1 MPRVAVWGGAGMTG
15 GELLRLLAR
24 HPSLELAVTVSRSQA
39 GKPIWHQHPV
49 LRPDY
54 PDMTFSNPEDALK
67 EEVDLAFLALPH
79 GASCPIIRE
88 YRKKGVPVVDLSADV
103 RLRDEGI
110 YKRWYGRAHPSPEL
124 LKEAVYGLPELHRE
138 ELKGATLAS
147 GVGCNATCAILGLFP
162 LAREGQIEH
171 LHLEV
176 RVGSSEGGANPTQG
190 SHHPYRSRA
199 MRVID
204 PFRHRHLAEILQEL
218 KLPEESVAMTTT
230 AVEMVRGV
238 QMMAYVTL
246 KDRVSEAELWK
257 LYRKA
262 FRNEPF
268 LHLCPAQPAH
278 LRFPDPRYVL
288 GSNRALIG
296 FALHDDGRRLLVASA
311 IDNLMKGAS
320 GTALQAA
327 NVMLGL
333 PEETGLTM
341 MPVFPA

>member
-1 MPRVAVWGGAGMTG
+1 
-15 GELLRLLAR
+15 
-24 HPSLELAVTVSRSQA
+24 
-39 GKPIWHQHPV
+39 
-49 LRPDY
+49 
-54 PDMTFSNPEDALK
+54 
-67 EEVDLAFLALPH
+67 
-79 GASCPIIRE
+79 
-88 YRKKGVPVVDLSADV
+88 
-103 RLRDEGI
+103 
-110 YKRWYGRAHPSPEL
+110 
-124 LKEAVYGLPELHRE
+124 
-138 ELKGATLAS
+138 
-147 GVGCNATCAILGLFP
+147 
-162 LAREGQIEH
+162 
-171 LHLEV
+171 
-176 RVGSSEGGANPTQG
+176 
-190 SHHPYRSRA
+190 